1 MSKEELDSMRAG
13 AFIVVMDEDAHNSEV
28 FKMVTQSAIGM
39 SPPSPSPPGCPPLPA
54 LPFPPSPRPLGALS
68 RLLRVQVIYPTPSW

>member
-1 MSKEELDSMRAG
+1 MRAG

-39 SPPSPSPPGCPPLPA
+39 SLPSPFPRPPA
-54 LPFPPSPRPLGALS
+54 RSAPFPAFSECR
-68 RLLRVQVIYPTPSW
+68 

>member
-39 SPPSPSPPGCPPLPA
+39 SPPSPFHPVLNK
-54 LPFPPSPRPLGALS
+54 
-68 RLLRVQVIYPTPSW
+68 V